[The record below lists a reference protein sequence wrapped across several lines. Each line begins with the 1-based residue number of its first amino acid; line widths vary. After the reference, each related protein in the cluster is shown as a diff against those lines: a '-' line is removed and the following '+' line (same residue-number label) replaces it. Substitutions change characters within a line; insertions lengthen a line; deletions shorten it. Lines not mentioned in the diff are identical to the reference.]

1 MPEIVVEVLSGSN
14 TRAGMEEKRRLYFEA
29 GAREVWMC
37 DPEGRL
43 DFYSAAG
50 ELPAS
55 ELMPSFPTVVA

>member
-1 MPEIVVEVLSGSN
+1 MTVNAATARPSTDLRS
-14 TRAGMEEKRRLYFEA
+14 RALIQ
-29 GAREVWMC
+29 EVWMC

>member
-1 MPEIVVEVLSGSN
+1 
-14 TRAGMEEKRRLYFEA
+14 
-29 GAREVWMC
+29 MC

-43 DFYSAAG
+43 AFFGAEG